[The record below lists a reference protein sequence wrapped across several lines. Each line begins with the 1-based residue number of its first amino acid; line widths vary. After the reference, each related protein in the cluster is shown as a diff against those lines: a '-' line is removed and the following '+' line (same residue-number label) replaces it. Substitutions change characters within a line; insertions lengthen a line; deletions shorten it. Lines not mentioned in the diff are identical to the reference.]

1 MKTNEVNS
9 NIINTRMNLEE
20 VLKSKEPKEEQKPVV
35 KKDIVHITESKR
47 ESNILDKRLSPLEL
61 PLRVEKPFVNSE
73 EFKAQEID
81 NALKKLNSS
90 QGIQNK
96 GIRFEKDNYYNQLI
110 IRVYNTETG
119 EQIKQIPPQD
129 LLDFAKKSE
138 EITGILFDKKV

>member
-1 MKTNEVNS
+1 MKTNEINS
-9 NIINTRMNLEE
+9 NVMNTKINLEE
-20 VLKSKEPKEEQKPVV
+20 ISRQKEPKEKDKPTI

-47 ESNILDKRLSPLEL
+47 ESNILDKKLSPLEL
-61 PLRVEKPFVNSE
+61 PLKVEKPYVSKE
-73 EFKAQEID
+73 EFDVKEID

-90 QGIQNK
+90 SGASSK

-110 IRVYNTETG
+110 IKVYNTETG

-129 LLDFAKKSE
+129 ILDFAKKSE